1 MELSFNSIFETPIIL
16 GVLLVITILIWLK
29 ITLSPRLKTPPEVG
43 VALPVIGHLYLKALR
58 GSKKPLFIKFT
69 NLAEKFGPI
78 YNVRLGSIRAVVI
91 SNSELARELFTAKDN
106 FVLARPKSLATTH
119 LAYSYANLGVAPPT
133 PYWRW
138 LRKFTAVGFFSH
150 RALDM
155 AKNVPA
161 TEIKLSIKYLYDL
174 CNDEGSARIADM
186 QQWLLDIG
194 LNLMMRTVVG
204 KSTSTSDDNADEEE
218 AKERRRW
225 KKMMDD
231 TMRMLFLPVLSDS
244 IPLLK
249 PLDIGGIE
257 KEMKQVKKTMDEIV
271 DQWLKE
277 HIQKKANGIHVDA
290 EKDFMDLLLAAVE
303 DGDVELGGYHPHE
316 VVKATCMS
324 MVGAGSDTT
333 SVVIV
338 WALSLLLN
346 HRSELEKVQQELDT
360 VVGKER
366 RVDISDINKLE
377 YLQAIVKE
385 TFRIRPPGALLV
397 PREFTDDCTLAG
409 YHIPKGTMLFVN
421 LWKLQKDPTLYPNP
435 LEFKPA
441 RFLEP
446 KYKDIDPR
454 GRHFE
459 LFPFGAG
466 RRSCPG
472 LNLGIQNVH
481 LILANLLHSFNIS
494 TINDKPLDLNASP
507 DGVITRKAT
516 PLEIR
521 ISPRLSPDLY

>member
-1 MELSFNSIFETPIIL
+1 MEFFLNSIFETPIII

-29 ITLSPRLKTPPEVG
+29 INNSNRLKTPPEVG
-43 VALPVIGHLYLKALR
+43 FALPIIGHLYLKELR
-58 GSKKPLFIKFT
+58 GRKPLFIKFT
-69 NLAEKFGPI
+69 KLAEKFGPI
-78 YNVRLGSIRAVVI
+78 YNVRLGSIRGVVI
-91 SNSELARELFTAKDN
+91 SSSELAREIFTAKDN
-106 FVLARPKSLATTH
+106 YVLARPKSLATGH

-133 PYWRW
+133 PYWKW

-161 TEIKLSIKYLYDL
+161 TEIKLSIRYLYDL
-174 CNDEGSARIADM
+174 CNDKGSARIADM

-204 KSTSTSDDNADEEE
+204 KSTATSDDADDEE
-218 AKERRRW
+218 ARERRKW

-244 IPLLK
+244 IPVLK
-249 PLDIGGIE
+249 PLDIGGVE
-257 KEMKQVKKTMDEIV
+257 KEMIQVKKVMDEIV
-271 DQWLKE
+271 EEWLKE
-277 HIQKKANGIHVDA
+277 HIQKKANGIAVDG
-290 EKDFMDLLLAAVE
+290 ERDFMDLLLAAVE
-303 DGDVELGGYHPHE
+303 DGDAELGGYHPHM

-346 HRSELEKVQQELDT
+346 HRAELEKVQRELDN
-360 VVGKER
+360 VVGRGR
-366 RVDISDINKLE
+366 RVDISDINKLD
-377 YLQAIVKE
+377 YLQAVVKE

-397 PREFTDDCTLAG
+397 PREFTDDCTVGG
-409 YHIPKGTMLFVN
+409 YHIPKGTMLFIN
-421 LWKLQKDPTLYPNP
+421 LWKLQKDPNLYPDPNVYR
-435 LEFKPA
+435 PA

-481 LILANLLHSFNIS
+481 LILANLLHSFDIS
-494 TINDKPLDLNASP
+494 TIDNKLVDLNASP